1 LSARSILIALAL
13 SAWIL
18 ASAVTFLFV
27 AFTSFFGIGVIG
39 LIICAITFR
48 IEIDDVPNAPAT
60 SDLGARLRAG
70 QDLPLEQRRSVAHE
84 KSLAMQSVRFFR
96 FFGLGL
102 AAIGLCGGLYY
113 QL

>member
-1 LSARSILIALAL
+1 MALAL

-39 LIICAITFR
+39 LIICAITYR
-48 IEIDDVPNAPAT
+48 IEMNDVPNALAT
-60 SDLGARLRAG
+60 SDLGARLQSG
-70 QDLPLEQRRSVAHE
+70 QDLPLEQQRSVVHE

-96 FFGLGL
+96 LFGIGL
-102 AAIGLCGGLYY
+102 AVIGLCGGLYT